1 VIVSTENP
9 AEGGR
14 AAGSANAAPSRKRPR
29 QLLEPSDAAQ
39 IAQQIIEKHG
49 VDALGFAQ
57 SRVLSAREVGD
68 ELALEAWHTV
78 IAAMQALLRRMAPL

>member
-1 VIVSTENP
+1 MSTENP
-9 AEGGR
+9 TEGER

-39 IAQQIIEKHG
+39 IAQQIIEKYG
-49 VDALGFAQ
+49 VDALAFAQ

-68 ELALEAWHTV
+68 ELALEAWHAV
-78 IAAMQALLRRMAPL
+78 IAAMQSLLQPIAPL